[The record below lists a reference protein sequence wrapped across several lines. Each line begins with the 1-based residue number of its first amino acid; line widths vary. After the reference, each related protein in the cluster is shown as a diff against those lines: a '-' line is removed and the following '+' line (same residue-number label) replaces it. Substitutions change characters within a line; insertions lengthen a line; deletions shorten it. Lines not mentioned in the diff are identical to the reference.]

1 MENKMANS
9 DEGCLGCLTVLIYA
23 FLLAVFIGMALV
35 FNNYK
40 CHTKAE
46 KQGYECSWGPIQG
59 CMVKQKDGTWIDYDR
74 LRIME

>member
-1 MENKMANS
+1 MSNS

-35 FNNYK
+35 FSNYT

-46 KQGYECSWGPIQG
+46 KQGYVCSWGPMLG

>member
-1 MENKMANS
+1 MTDSE
-9 DEGCLGCLTVLIYA
+9 EGCLTLLIYI
-23 FLLAVFIGMALV
+23 FLIAALV
-35 FNNYK
+35 CCSLVISNYK

-46 KQGYECSWGPIQG
+46 KQGYVCSWGPMQG